1 MKAIPYQTRVLTVGI
16 FLTMTGLTLVA
27 PILPLYAREFG
38 VSRTAAGALISG
50 FAAARLIFDVVG
62 GFASDRVGA
71 RKVMLAGAGLL
82 AVASVGAAL
91 APNYP
96 VLLLTRFLEG
106 FGSAAFATSAMKF
119 IIITTPKERLGRT
132 MAFYQTGLL
141 AGVSI
146 GPLVGGLA
154 AELGDFSTPFCAY
167 AVLGGLAGLLVW
179 RYIEAPETSATTIRQ
194 TYRSTRTLLRR
205 PAFVALMFVSI
216 SVFCMRSGARLTL
229 LPLYAGEE
237 LGLSEAR
244 IGLVLAV
251 GAMMTLAVV
260 NVGGWLLDRVG
271 RVPVLILG
279 LLATGAAIAAHGAVT
294 TLPGLLVVSVGFGL
308 AAGIMGT
315 APPTLAGDLAIPG
328 AEGAAVGLY
337 RMAGDLGLVL
347 GPLVLGAVA
356 DNGAFEAGFL
366 LSAGLLVA
374 AAAVAVVIGPT
385 RTPEPTP
392 VRTAELP

>member
-1 MKAIPYQTRVLTVGI
+1 
-16 FLTMTGLTLVA
+16 
-27 PILPLYAREFG
+27 
-38 VSRTAAGALISG
+38 
-50 FAAARLIFDVVG
+50 
-62 GFASDRVGA
+62 
-71 RKVMLAGAGLL
+71 
-82 AVASVGAAL
+82 
-91 APNYP
+91 
-96 VLLLTRFLEG
+96 
-106 FGSAAFATSAMKF
+106 
-119 IIITTPKERLGRT
+119 
-132 MAFYQTGLL
+132 
-141 AGVSI
+141 
-146 GPLVGGLA
+146 
-154 AELGDFSTPFCAY
+154 DFSTPFWAY

-216 SVFCMRSGARLTL
+216 SVFFMRSGARLTL

-315 APPTLAGDLAIPG
+315 APPTLAGDLA
-328 AEGAAVGLY
+328 
-337 RMAGDLGLVL
+337 
-347 GPLVLGAVA
+347 
-356 DNGAFEAGFL
+356 
-366 LSAGLLVA
+366 
-374 AAAVAVVIGPT
+374 
-385 RTPEPTP
+385 
-392 VRTAELP
+392 